1 MYVKCT
7 SHLHSMHFE
16 CILNMDIFSCMDR
29 MNRRRLFGTQQ
40 TCLGGTFKEDV
51 GRRFGTLPFKVW
63 FGMVGIDGC
72 CMLLQSAACSPRLM
86 RTVYNRYKSVQER
99 RFRGTLFMSG

>member
-1 MYVKCT
+1 MYNVQVICI
-7 SHLHSMHFE
+7 L
-16 CILNMDIFSCMDR
+16 CILNAFLDMDIFSCMDR

-72 CMLLQSAACSPRLM
+72 CNQQRVVL
-86 RTVYNRYKSVQER
+86 
-99 RFRGTLFMSG
+99 G